1 MGTTPPTPE
10 TTASMFV
17 WALASLTAF
26 TVVLVLL
33 VVRRRG
39 NLPVTLALSGMLL
52 LVLAATGLN
61 LIVPAQVRSPTDPA
75 VRTTCPYDR
84 LAWSNM
90 KPDVDAV
97 WQPCRRAARVQLA
110 ATLGGGALVTVMVTV
125 ALLRSRPGE
134 PAVASHVRS
143 ELFAGR

>member
-1 MGTTPPTPE
+1 MDTTPPTPE

-17 WALASLTAF
+17 WALTSMTAF

-39 NLPVTLALSGMLL
+39 DLRATLGLCAMVL

-61 LIVPAQVRSPTDPA
+61 LIVPAQIRSAENPA
-75 VRTTCPYDR
+75 TLISCPYDR

-90 KPDVDAV
+90 PPNIEQT
-97 WQPCRRAARVQLA
+97 WLPCRRAARLQLA
-110 ATLGGGALVTVMVTV
+110 ATLGGGAVLTVLAAG
-125 ALLRSRPGE
+125 ALLRSRPAKV
-134 PAVASHVRS
+134 PAARLEVEASV
-143 ELFAGR
+143 GR